1 MADLDE
7 LGDEINQKLQ
17 LVDVAQLGECC
28 VQLGI
33 TIPPAKRGKKSAIK
47 ALILMHVCSNV
58 QQDDN
63 AEEILTALNTTL
75 NGMVQVAEEK
85 EKDVVVDKKETEEKP
100 KVEEESVGTSGSAT
114 NNGGEQQSNS
124 QNNAAA
130 AAAAPLAGAHGGNVV
145 TNTTRVELSRFKEF
159 KVSPGTFG
167 GEKHVDYTSLCYQI
181 EDAKELKYTSREIV
195 SGMIKSMKQPLK
207 KYCEGKRNWSLEKLM
222 AHIRS
227 YAKVAT
233 SEEVMDQMK
242 QQSQKPDQEEGD
254 YLVQMCAI
262 RDDVIA
268 MTKQEE
274 NPMDERRIEK
284 NFLRALLAGFR
295 KDTIRLMLT
304 PLLKQSNLDDQ
315 TLMDEVNEAVRAEA
329 ESKKKNKSGGKGAT
343 TNSLDA
349 ECGES
354 EPVLS
359 AFEARMVKELS
370 KITGKMDE
378 LECKVNSIGSGG
390 SGSADPSDNDKKP
403 FKFIKCAPCEKEGRY
418 CKHCSLCGKM
428 GHKRQDCKDAAGK
441 V

>member
-17 LVDVAQLGECC
+17 LVDVTQLGECC

-33 TIPPAKRGKKSAIK
+33 TIPPAKLGKKSAIK
-47 ALILMHVCSNV
+47 GLILTHVCSNV

-63 AEEILTALNTTL
+63 AEEILQALNTTL

-85 EKDVVVDKKETEEKP
+85 EKDVVQDVGKKETEEKP
-100 KVEEESVGTSGSAT
+100 KMEENVGTSSSA
-114 NNGGEQQSNS
+114 NNGGAQSDS
-124 QNNAAA
+124 QNKAAVPA
-130 AAAAPLAGAHGGNVV
+130 AVVPVASAENVV

-181 EDAKELKYTSREIV
+181 EDAKELRYTSREIV

-242 QQSQKPDQEEGD
+242 QQSQKSDEEEAD
-254 YLVQMCAI
+254 YLVRMCAI

-295 KDTIRLMLT
+295 RDTIRLMLT
-304 PLLKQSNLDDQ
+304 PVLKQSNLDDA
-315 TLMDEVNEAVRAEA
+315 TLLQEVNDAVRAEA
-329 ESKKKNKSGGKGAT
+329 ESKKKNKGGGKGAAA
-343 TNSLDA
+343 NSLDA

-390 SGSADPSDNDKKP
+390 SGSADSDNSDKKP